1 MVPLAVSFCFFL
13 LARARGGIS
22 PGPLC
27 PAYRHREVAVLNALA
42 SDFRGMTRKAI
53 ATHASKEL
61 DYEVHAKNEL
71 ERLLPKMQDAGLI
84 CKDARTWLITENGR
98 GNIVK
103 EAQEK
108 AQVICFAYYLLSR
121 SCPDHF
127 LCPGR

>member
-1 MVPLAVSFCFFL
+1 MAEL
-13 LARARGGIS
+13 LTAI
-22 PGPLC
+22 
-27 PAYRHREVAVLNALA
+27 EVAVLNALA

-84 CKDARTWLITENGR
+84 CKDARTWLITEAGR
-98 GNIVK
+98 RAIA
-103 EAQEK
+103 EEPQEE

-127 LCPGR
+127 SCPGR